1 MSPSQS
7 SHHPAVRW
15 AAIGLVA
22 LLVVGLVAGVASS
35 IGGGGDD
42 SSSTTTEAA
51 SGDGSGTD
59 STVPRDGDPAF
70 CTAIFEFQAAYL
82 EVGEPDPA
90 LTPAVVEAKW
100 DELAQASA
108 TLLETAPPDMAA
120 FGPPV
125 VSAFDTFRQDAQAAG
140 FEYTSLDDLPSAA
153 TVDPDGSIAQSA
165 YALFTYGEDRCPLP
179 AEGDATTTT
188 AAPAAG

>member
-1 MSPSQS
+1 MAASGS

-35 IGGGGDD
+35 IGGGGGDD

-51 SGDGSGTD
+51 SGTGTD
-59 STVPRDGDPAF
+59 STVPRDGDPAY
-70 CTAIFEFQAAYL
+70 CAAIVEFQEAYL
-82 EVGEPDPA
+82 AVGEPDPA
-90 LTPAVVEAKW
+90 LTPAEVEAKW
-100 DELAQASA
+100 DELAVASA

-140 FEYTSLDDLPSAA
+140 FEYETLDDLPSAA

-165 YALFTYGEDRCPLP
+165 FTLFTYGEQRCPLP
-179 AEGDATTTT
+179 ADAASSTTTT
-188 AAPAAG
+188 APAAG